1 MKSCNLEIRVDEE
14 GGWWEGERYY
24 DAWGGMYDENGV
36 YSDQCKERVTKLYT
50 KDEIKT
56 TKKRITSRNKNKHK
70 HKDNNIWKT
79 LSFYERECCLV
90 EDWGKR
96 EEVLDEDEED
106 EDVKVVLVKGS
117 FGICYNRRIDK
128 TKEEIEEEE
137 RLRKSEPWGMSV
149 AEAKLIEKN
158 KKERY
163 EKGLVPMF

>member
-1 MKSCNLEIRVDEE
+1 MKSKQLR
-14 GGWWEGERYY
+14 
-24 DAWGGMYDENGV
+24 
-36 YSDQCKERVTKLYT
+36 KESPVGTKT
-50 KDEIKT
+50 KT
-56 TKKRITSRNKNKHK
+56 K

-149 AEAKLIEKN
+149 AEAKLIEKK